1 MCIILCRV
9 FLSFQ
14 WHWTRDEEK
23 KRLETVVDNVVV
35 AAAAVSAAAASA
47 SAVAGLLLL
56 LLLLTPPAS
65 GHLTTLRCRCPHRRP
80 AVGKGKKRQQVIQ
93 MFDKAKFS
101 QVTFARYRR

>member
-1 MCIILCRV
+1 MYNLVSCV
-9 FLSFQ
+9 FVLPVAL
-14 WHWTRDEEK
+14 DERREK

-56 LLLLTPPAS
+56 LLLLLTPPAS

-80 AVGKGKKRQQVIQ
+80 AVGKGEKKTTGCLNVWQGQI
-93 MFDKAKFS
+93 
-101 QVTFARYRR
+101 

>member
-1 MCIILCRV
+1 M
-9 FLSFQ
+9 
-14 WHWTRDEEK
+14 
-23 KRLETVVDNVVV
+23 DNVVV

-47 SAVAGLLLL
+47 SAVAGLLL